1 MTTAS
6 QTESRHFSRIP
17 FQAEVQLQIHLIDEV
32 QNANLLD
39 LSLKGAL
46 VQTKSIIDI
55 ALNTRS
61 CTMVLTLGRDGEQIT
76 MNGKIV
82 HQAGTLIGIECQHI
96 DLDSITNLRR
106 VMALNTGSE
115 SLLKRELSEMIK

>member
-1 MTTAS
+1 MTTAIKN
-6 QTESRHFSRIP
+6 ESRHFSRIP

-32 QNANLLD
+32 QTANLLD

-46 VQTKSIIDI
+46 VQTKNIIDI

-61 CTMVLTLGRDGEQIT
+61 CTMVLTLGRDGEKIT

-115 SLLKRELSEMIK
+115 RLLERELSEMLK